1 MRVKEAAY
9 DGEISSASAP
19 LAGEPGPAPVM
30 EFFADESCCGGNER
44 NLIIGGIAVRLDQ
57 VLEIEERLRA
67 VRANYPAHLANNEV
81 KWSKCSKGVLQYYK
95 DFADVFFGAAER
107 DLVSFTSLWVNKSTF
122 NHRTYNAGSPDIG
135 FNKMVYQLLLHKVG
149 KVWGDSYRI
158 TVKLDHRS
166 TKHDPNDLSGMLN
179 HDLRRKGIE
188 TFPFKRIEFRDSKK
202 SELIQL
208 NDLLIGALGCHHNPM
223 EGRAVHK
230 LELAKH
236 ILTQARQTCAP
247 KTIYGWHA
255 TTFKVWEFR
264 FKGVS
269 SRA

>member
-9 DGEISSASAP
+9 DGEISTLAP
-19 LAGEPGPAPVM
+19 LMVGPRPIAPVM
-30 EFFADESCCGGNER
+30 EFFADESCCSGSER
-44 NLIIGGIAVRLDQ
+44 NLIIGGIAVRADH
-57 VLEIEERLRA
+57 VAELEARLRA
-67 VRANYPAHLANNEV
+67 VRANYPPHLANNEV

-107 DLVSFTSLWVNKSTF
+107 DLASFTSLWVEKSTF
-122 NHRTYNAGSPDIG
+122 DHKTYNAGSPDIG

-149 KVWGDSYRI
+149 RAWGNNYRI
-158 TVKLDHRS
+158 IVKLDYRCS
-166 TKHDPNDLSGMLN
+166 KHDPNGLSAMLN
-179 HDLRRKGIE
+179 HDLKGRGIE
-188 TFPFKRIEFRDSKK
+188 TFPFKRIEFKDSKK

-223 EGRAVHK
+223 AGRAEHK
-230 LELAKH
+230 LKLAAH
-236 ILTQARQTCAP
+236 VLGQAHQTCAP
-247 KTIYGWHA
+247 KTIYGWNA